1 MMKTY
6 LFALLIGLCTIGV
19 QAQQTKRQQQFNLKN
34 GIAIQGYD
42 AVSYFSGK
50 PTQGKSAFAYNYQG
64 VVYYFTTAAN
74 RETFK
79 KSPEKYEPACG
90 GWCSYAMGDSGEK
103 VEIDPQTYKIVDGK
117 LNLFYNKFFTN
128 TLPKWNKDEPNL
140 KRKADANWKKFFN

>member
-1 MMKTY
+1 MKTY
-6 LFALLIGLCTIGV
+6 FFALLIGLCTIGV
-19 QAQQTKRQQQFNLKN
+19 QAQQTKRQQQFNLEN

-50 PTQGKSAFAYNYQG
+50 PTKGKSAFAHNYQG
-64 VVYYFTTAAN
+64 VVYYFATAAN

-79 KSPEKYEPACG
+79 KSPEKYEPAYG

-128 TLPKWNKDEPNL
+128 TLPKWNKDESNL
-140 KRKADANWKKFFN
+140 KRKADASWKKFFN